1 MKLPEFLTGRA
12 GGKPQIRALP
22 VTPAQLNNAFDRRV
36 FVIGSLQLGVGVL
49 LAARLGYL
57 TVAENSKYA
66 AAAESNRVNLTLIPP
81 RRGAILDRNGAA
93 LAANRAAFRVDV
105 VPERLIEPEKT
116 LATLANLLALPPEKL
131 QDVKDKLEK
140 AHGFQPVEVASDID
154 FDKFAA
160 VSLRAPE
167 LPGVVP
173 QRGYSRSY
181 PTGSSVAHLVGYVGP
196 ASADDYEREKNPLMI
211 TPGFK
216 IGKDG
221 LEKHFETRLR
231 GVPGARRV
239 VATASGRI
247 VKDLELR
254 EDVPGDT
261 LQLTINGP
269 LQDFAARRIGLES
282 AAVTVVD
289 CHTGEILALVSMP
302 AFDPNR
308 FVGGI
313 GRIEW
318 KMLNE
323 DDHIPLLNKALRGLY
338 PPGSTMKPMA
348 TLALQMHGVSPDERI
363 NCPGGFRLGSRF
375 FRCDAVHGSM
385 DMRSAIERSCNTY
398 FWTMANRVGYD
409 AIAPMAKLLGLG
421 QQFDLPLSA
430 QRYGTIPDAAW
441 KMKRYKQAWTGADS
455 LNASI
460 GQGYV
465 SVSPLQLAVM
475 ASRIASGRNLQPSV
489 VLGQLK
495 PPGPALTFT
504 PEQLAVAHDGMFRVV
519 NGSGTARG
527 SQLTIGDIRMAGKTG
542 TAQVRALVAR
552 GGGGAWKFRDHS
564 LFVCYAPA
572 DAPRY
577 AMSVVVEH
585 GTQGARAAAPIAR
598 DVMTFLFDPG
608 KAMDSLRAMEK
619 GWGGTPTERMEARYR
634 TYAAQYGASA
644 PKVGDDQAVKD
655 AIDEADK
662 SQGPIENA
670 GTDGNLREPP
680 EAPPPPPESADTPAP
695 GAAPAAAS
703 SPPAAAPSVAPNAA
717 PTTANPVPRP

>member
-12 GGKPQIRALP
+12 GRKPLP
-22 VTPAQLNNAFDRRV
+22 VTPAQLNNTFDRRV

-57 TVAENSKYA
+57 TVAENGKYA

-105 VPERLIEPEKT
+105 IPERLTEPEKT
-116 LATLANLLALPPEKL
+116 LATLADLLALTPERL
-131 QDVKDKLEK
+131 QDVRDRLET
-140 AHGFQPVEVASDID
+140 AHGFRPVEVASDID

-181 PTGSSVAHLVGYVGP
+181 PTGPSVAHLIGYVGP
-196 ASADDYEREKNPLMI
+196 ATAEDYERDKNPLLI

-221 LEKHFETRLR
+221 LEKHFEERLR

-247 VKDLELR
+247 VKDLGMR

-269 LQDFAARRIGLES
+269 LQDYAARRIGLES
-282 AAVTVVD
+282 AAVTVID

-375 FRCDAVHGSM
+375 FRCDAVHGSL
-385 DMRSAIERSCNTY
+385 DMRGAIEHSCNTY

-475 ASRIASGRNLQPSV
+475 TSRIASGRNLQPSV
-489 VLGQLK
+489 VLGQ
-495 PPGPALTFT
+495 PMRPGPALPFT
-504 PEQLAVAHDGMFRVV
+504 PEQLSIAHDGMFRVV
-519 NGSGTARG
+519 NGSGTATASR
-527 SQLTIGDIRMAGKTG
+527 LNLGDIRMAGKTG
-542 TAQVRALVAR
+542 TAQVRALTAR
-552 GGGGAWKFRDHS
+552 GGGGEWKSRDHS

-585 GTQGARAAAPIAR
+585 GTFGARAAAPIAR
-598 DVMTFLFDPG
+598 DVMTFMFDPG
-608 KAMDSLRAMEK
+608 KAMDSLRALEK
-619 GWGGTPTERMEARYR
+619 GWGGTPTERMETRYR
-634 TYAAQYGASA
+634 AYAAQYGTTA
-644 PKVGDDQAVKD
+644 PKVGDDQAVEQ
-655 AIDEADK
+655 AINDADK
-662 SQGPIENA
+662 SDEPVENA
-670 GTDGNLREPP
+670 GADGNLREEP
-680 EAPPPPPESADTPAP
+680 ETT
-695 GAAPAAAS
+695 AAPAGSATTSAPAAS
-703 SPPAAAPSVAPNAA
+703 PAAVATPAA
-717 PTTANPVPRP
+717 PLSTAASAAPLP